1 MQYFLAAQPPV
12 FMEVFIFLS
21 RPDPSNSRVAF
32 STDGSSQPDRIVQIF
47 AASLSSSTSGSKA
60 YLHFSLHDPTSGE
73 SGRQQQLT
81 TRLSSCIL
89 DMCAY
94 EAYLNT
100 NFPGKFNKLQT
111 ILNNWSAKRLTLL
124 GKITILK
131 PLMISQMVYL
141 LSSLPTSQKALQ
153 AVNTMLHHFVR
164 ERR

>member
-1 MQYFLAAQPPV
+1 
-12 FMEVFIFLS
+12 MEVFIFLS
-21 RPDPSNSRVAF
+21 RPDPSNSRVGF

-47 AASLSSSTSGSKA
+47 AASLSSST

-73 SGRQQQLT
+73 AGRQQQLT

-124 GKITILK
+124 GQITILK
-131 PLMISQMVYL
+131 PLRISQMVYL

-153 AVNTMLHHFVR
+153 AVNTMLHHLVR